1 MKSTIKEIKKK
12 KKGASE
18 VGNQKCGILE
28 VKEKKVRTRY
38 QMPLIKSSQITLL
51 GGGGGGWREVEK

>member
-28 VKEKKVRTRY
+28 VKEKE
-38 QMPLIKSSQITLL
+38 SSN
-51 GGGGGGWREVEK
+51 